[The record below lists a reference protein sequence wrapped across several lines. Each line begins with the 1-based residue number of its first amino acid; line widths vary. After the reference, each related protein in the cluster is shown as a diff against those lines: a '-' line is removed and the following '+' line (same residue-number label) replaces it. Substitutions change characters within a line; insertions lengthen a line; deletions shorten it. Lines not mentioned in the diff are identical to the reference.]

1 MYGPS
6 KYHWGMELFRSFF
19 SVIDTVIY
27 FVISGIYQVFFNIAN
42 STLISGE
49 VIKAFFTRVQL
60 ILGIIILFKLSISLI
75 SGIINPDTMTDAKGG
90 FSKIVTRIVTALIML
105 ILIVPLNIPEEAIT
119 DGSYEAQLNNNGILF
134 GTMYEFQSR
143 ILSQNT
149 LAKLILSKDVSM
161 SESTTNDSMA
171 DAGRDLASTILKT
184 FITVNL
190 ESEEAEGRIKT
201 TADYLEPSNR
211 MCKDDDSTDII
222 DTYLL
227 TNNVRTIL
235 NLTSNYCGSSGV
247 AGIGSNGYFVFNYS
261 FLISTIVGI
270 LFIVIMAGFTLDM
283 AIRAFK
289 LAILRLIAPV
299 PIISYIDPK
308 SDNGAFGAWSKTV
321 MSTYIDIFIRVA
333 IVYFIIFVIDSI
345 SHTGI
350 VIEVATGPIGLFS
363 YLFIFLGLFFFA
375 KEAPKFITDSLGIKN
390 PKGIFSGVGRML
402 GLGAAV
408 AGISGSAM
416 SNYRASKEEN
426 DQLHEGQKWRNRARN
441 IGSAAVGG
449 IAGAYTGTRAA
460 VNAKDHHMT
469 EVIKAMS
476 TRNTLRSNHS
486 TLPGRIADSASSIFA
501 GRSLA
506 ALDDGVAKLNQAA
519 ADALKAYKSMMQE
532 EAKKNR
538 TMTGDVEVRAN
549 ILDGSGNVIGQAA
562 TATHSFNYEKLVAAM
577 NSKDDNGNFIYDGTS
592 YNVSQFDANAMN
604 DVLDHQSEQFQ
615 RWAFANPTD
624 SKAGKIMTQWRNTEY
639 AVRAAGIQF
648 NGEYEHIGKNIGI
661 ASSALADMNADMT
674 HVRRRANQQANKNK

>member
-49 VIKAFFTRVQL
+49 VIKALFTRVQL
-60 ILGIIILFKLSISLI
+60 ILGIVILFKLSISLI
-75 SGIINPDTMTDAKGG
+75 SGIINPDTMTDSKGG

-119 DGSYEAQLNNNGILF
+119 DGSYESQLNNNGILF

-149 LAKLILSKDVSM
+149 LAKLILNKDISM
-161 SESTTNDSMA
+161 SESTTDDSMA
-171 DAGRDLASTILKT
+171 NAGRDLASTILKT

-211 MCKDDDSTDII
+211 MCKGDDSTDII

-235 NLTSNYCGSSGV
+235 NMTSTYCGSSGV
-247 AGIGSNGYFVFNYS
+247 AGIGANGYFVFNYS

-321 MSTYIDIFIRVA
+321 MSTYIDVFIRVTV
-333 IVYFIIFVIDSI
+333 VYFIIFVIDSI
-345 SHTGI
+345 THTGI
-350 VIEVATGPIGLFS
+350 VIDVATGPVGLFS

-390 PKGIFSGVGRML
+390 PKGIFSGVGKML
-402 GLGAAV
+402 GIGAATAGAVGSGIAAGRASYMADGANDKEHKAGRIAKNVGAGILGA
-408 AGISGSAM
+408 GTSFLSGV
-416 SNYRASKEEN
+416 K
-426 DQLHEGQKWRNRARN
+426 
-441 IGSAAVGG
+441 
-449 IAGAYTGTRAA
+449 TTRD
-460 VNAKDHHMT
+460 AKDHQA
-469 EVIKAMS
+469 KAVFEATAKRNATTLAAGDAGS
-476 TRNTLRSNHS
+476 TAT
-486 TLPGRIADSASSIFA
+486 GRAGSSLSRVLFGETAASAGNRQIANLEAQK
-501 GRSLA
+501 A
-506 ALDDGVAKLNQAA
+506 ALDAVKARMSSEMVKQDWTYGDIGGALSGINANYKKFKAAMDAA
-519 ADALKAYKSMMQE
+519 AAASLDHFTIRDE
-532 EAKKNR
+532 V
-538 TMTGDVEVRAN
+538 TG
-549 ILDGSGNVIGQAA
+549 
-562 TATHSFNYEKLVAAM
+562 ATHTVTMEQANMQIGYLLKNNEDSYVQA
-577 NSKDDNGNFIYDGTS
+577 IYDGMQGRA
-592 YNVSQFDANAMN
+592 YN
-604 DVLDHQSEQFQ
+604 
-615 RWAFANPTD
+615 
-624 SKAGKIMTQWRNTEY
+624 G
-639 AVRAAGIQF
+639 AVREDEVFKTSILDAQA
-648 NGEYEHIGKNIGI
+648 KNPGLVINNRDSVTKTIDNKTI
-661 ASSALADMNADMT
+661 AITEAKRRNARNVQND
-674 HVRRRANQQANKNK
+674 RFSGSNK